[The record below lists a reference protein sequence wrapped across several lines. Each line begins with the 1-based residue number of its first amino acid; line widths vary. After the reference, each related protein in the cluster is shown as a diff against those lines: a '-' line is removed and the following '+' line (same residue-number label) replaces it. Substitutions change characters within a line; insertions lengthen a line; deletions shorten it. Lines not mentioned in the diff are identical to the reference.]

1 VGAWGV
7 ALFSDDVACDVRDGY
22 RELIEDGVDDEE
34 ATRRVLETNEETF
47 SDEDDGPVAWL
58 SLAVTQS
65 KVGRLAPHVR
75 AKALEVLDTGADLDR
90 WDEDPQNLARRRV
103 VLDAVRAQLV
113 GPQPNRKKL
122 RRPRKRYITDLRA
135 GDVLSFVGSNRR
147 IALVRVARIE
157 EERHVVA
164 PILRVLRYSG
174 TTLPSEPEIASL
186 PDRPR
191 VALEPPLPSPPW
203 SSSMWMTEADG
214 EDDYDKV
221 GFRRVT
227 NIGSRPGDE
236 NARAWTY
243 GSWHSLATSLEY
255 NLASEGDPG

>member
-1 VGAWGV
+1 MGAWGV
-7 ALFSDDVACDVRDGY
+7 QLFSDDVACDIRDAY
-22 RELIEDGVDDEE
+22 RELIEDGVDDDE
-34 ATRRVLETNEETF
+34 ATRRVLDANVETF
-47 SDEDDGPVAWL
+47 ADEEDGPVAWL
-58 SLAVTQS
+58 ALAMTQS
-65 KVGRLAPHVR
+65 KIGRLAPQVR
-75 AKALEVLDTGADLDR
+75 KKALQVIDSGADLER
-90 WDEDPQNLARRRV
+90 WDNPNDLARRRA
-103 VLDAVRAQLV
+103 VLDGVRAQLL

-157 EERHVVA
+157 EDRHVVA

-174 TTLPSEPEIASL
+174 TTLPSEAEIASL

-203 SSSMWMTEADG
+203 SSSMWMAEADG
-214 EDDYDKV
+214 DEDYDKV

-227 NIGSRPGDE
+227 NIASRPGDD
-236 NARAWTY
+236 NARAWSY
-243 GSWHSLATSLEY
+243 GSWHSLATELERD
-255 NLASEGDPG
+255 LASDGDPE